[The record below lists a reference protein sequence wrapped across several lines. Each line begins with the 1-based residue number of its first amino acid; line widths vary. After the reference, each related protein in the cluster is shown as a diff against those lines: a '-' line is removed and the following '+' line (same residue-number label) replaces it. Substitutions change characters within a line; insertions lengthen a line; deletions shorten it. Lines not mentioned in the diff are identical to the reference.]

1 MEDAVEQMK
10 ELAKQALVATTG
22 ILSVSGLKDEVRIV
36 RDRWGVPHIFATSV
50 KDLFFA
56 EGYTHAQERLWQMD
70 FNRRLACGTLSEV
83 VGELPLDL
91 DMFMRTIGMKHTAE
105 ATAKLVQEKGN
116 KPFKE
121 ILESYV
127 MGVNE
132 FIESHVDNPP
142 FEYRVLNW
150 QPSRWTLAD
159 TSACGLLVAYQL
171 SMNWDNELLRA
182 ELIERL
188 GEKRARDLLPFY
200 PPEASLVIPSQGLFG
215 EVAGS
220 VLSCQKKVRGA
231 LSSDPVQPGSNN
243 WVIDGS
249 KSTTS
254 MPLLANDP
262 HLLIGMPSIW
272 YEAHLVAPGFNV
284 MGVTFPGLPPVF
296 IGHNE
301 RIAWGL
307 TNLGS
312 DVQDLYVEKL
322 NPRNHRQYQFQ
333 GKWEDAQVCQEQ
345 FPVRGREKPV
355 TKEIPITR
363 HGPIIDSV
371 LMGMAS
377 PEVRKGLHQ
386 TLALRWTGH
395 EPSHSALAL
404 QGLLKLNQAGNWKE
418 FREALRL
425 CGLISQSVV
434 YADVEG
440 NIGYLAN
447 SIIPIRAKGQGLV
460 PVPGWTGE
468 YEWTGYIPFDELP
481 SAFNPPN
488 HFFATANNK
497 IVDDDYPYLITHD
510 WLPAYRVRRIVQ
522 MLTAKEKLSLDDFK
536 KMQADVYSIQA
547 RELLPFLTRL
557 EPKSQKQRKA
567 LEYLSRWDFRMDKDS
582 IAATV
587 FHIWYLK
594 LVQNVLKDKLG
605 QNIYEH
611 YFYKRLIGN
620 CFHILAMPKL
630 LEYPT
635 SYWFSDGSGSNIEKR
650 DNLVRASLEQAIEEL
665 TEKIGPDMSTWR
677 WGRMHTATFNHRLG
691 MMPPLDQILN
701 AGPVEVG
708 GDEYTVNN
716 GAFDYSAD
724 FTHVFIPSY
733 RQIIDLSDLSKSI
746 SMHSTGQSGQPASDH
761 YKDFVEPWAK
771 VEYHPMLF
779 DKKTIEKEAA
789 EVLRL
794 VPSGRNKFTHKKK
807 NTGKGR

>member
-10 ELAKQALVATTG
+10 ELARQSLVATSG
-22 ILSVSGLKDEVRIV
+22 IISVRGLKDEVRII

-56 EGYTHAQERLWQMD
+56 EGYTHAQERLWQME

-83 VGELPLDL
+83 VGELALDI
-91 DMFMRTIGMKHTAE
+91 DIFMRTMGLRRAAE
-105 ATAKLVQEKGN
+105 AAAKLIQEKGD
-116 KPFKE
+116 K
-121 ILESYV
+121 LTRDATAAYV
-127 MGVNE
+127 MGVNA

-142 FEYRVLNW
+142 FEYRVLGW
-150 QPSRWTLAD
+150 QPSRWALAD
-159 TSACGLLVAYQL
+159 TNACSLLVAWQL

-200 PPEASLVIPSQGLFG
+200 PPEASIVIPSQGLFG
-215 EVAGS
+215 EIAES
-220 VLSCQKKVRGA
+220 VLGCQKNVRGS
-231 LSSDPVQPGSNN
+231 LGSDPVQPGSNN

-249 KSTTS
+249 KSTTG

-262 HLLIGMPSIW
+262 HLLIGMPSVW

-284 MGVTFPGLPPVF
+284 IGATFPGSPPVF
-296 IGHNE
+296 IGHNA

-307 TNLGS
+307 TNLCS

-322 NPRNHRQYQFQ
+322 NPKNHRQYLYQ
-333 GKWEDAQVCQEQ
+333 GKWEDAEVSHEQ
-345 FPVRGREKPV
+345 FLVRGREEPA
-355 TKEIPITR
+355 TKEVLITR
-363 HGPIIDSV
+363 HGPIIDS
-371 LMGMAS
+371 LLLGMAR
-377 PEVRKGLHQ
+377 PEVKKGLHK

-395 EPSHSALAL
+395 DPANPALAL
-404 QGLLKLNQAGNWKE
+404 QGLIKLNQAGNWKE

-425 CGLISQSVV
+425 CSLISQNVV

-440 NIGYLAN
+440 NIGYVAN

-481 SAFNPPN
+481 SAFNPTT

-536 KMQADVYSIQA
+536 KMQADVYSVQA
-547 RELLPFLTRL
+547 RELVCFLTRL
-557 EPKSQKQRKA
+557 EPKNQRQKKA
-567 LEYLSRWDFRMDKDS
+567 LVYLSRWDFRMDKDS
-582 IAATV
+582 IAATM
-587 FHIWYLK
+587 FHMWYLK
-594 LVQNVLKDKLG
+594 LVQNILKDKLG
-605 QNIYEH
+605 QDIYEH
-611 YFYKRLIGN
+611 YFYKRLVGN

-630 LEYPT
+630 LEYPI
-635 SYWFSDGSGSNIEKR
+635 SYWFGDDSKSNIEKR
-650 DNLVRASLEQAIEEL
+650 DNLVRLSLDQAMEEL
-665 TEKIGPDMSTWR
+665 TEKIGSNMSTWR
-677 WGRMHTATFNHRLG
+677 WGRVHTATFSHRLA

-716 GAFDYSAD
+716 GGFDYSAD
-724 FTHVFIPSY
+724 FAQVIIPSY

-779 DKKTIEKEAA
+779 DEKSIKKEAK

-794 VPSGRNKFTHKKK
+794 KPGALKRPSRKKK
-807 NTGKGR
+807 KG